1 MSGIIKVNPLD
12 NVATAS
18 KEEGLKEGDHLEEIR
33 ITVHED
39 IPFGQ
44 KILLEDVKKGSPI
57 IRYGEI
63 IGYAAETKEK
73 GQYVDEH
80 SIYIDK
86 IDHLNENNIPEF
98 EDQYRFKDVEKIE
111 ERYFYGYRNP
121 DGSVGT
127 RNLLAIN
134 TTVQCSEGFV
144 NIAVEKVEKDLLPKY
159 KNVDGVAAINHLYG
173 CGVAINAKNSE
184 IPQRT
189 ISNIAL
195 NPNFGGRGIAVCLG
209 CEKFKSED
217 AFNGIEA
224 ESILVMQ
231 DYHGM
236 EEMLDAFLEKSEAVL
251 QKLNKRKRE
260 KIPVSELRI
269 GLQCGGSD
277 AFSGM
282 TANPAIGYAADL
294 FIQQGASV
302 IFSEVT
308 EVRDGVHLLLKRIRD
323 KSIREKM
330 IQEMRWYD
338 NYLEQAEVD
347 RAANPSPG
355 NKAGGLATI
364 IDKAMGSIAKSGT
377 SEIVDVLSPG
387 EQIRKKGLTFAATP
401 ASDFVCGT
409 QQLASGINIMVFST
423 GRGTTYNLKEVPVI
437 KVASN
442 NVLYKKWKD
451 LIDINAGEIA
461 DHSKTIEEVGN
472 ELFEYIIKVAS
483 GEDTRADHYRLY
495 NQLAV
500 FNPAPIT

>member
-144 NIAVEKVEKDLLPKY
+144 NIAVEKAEKELLPKY
-159 KNVDGVAAINHLYG
+159 KNVDGIAAINHLYG
-173 CGVAINAKNSE
+173 CGVAIHAKNSE

-189 ISNIAL
+189 ISNIAR
-195 NPNFGGRGIAVCLG
+195 NPNFGGKGLAVCLG
-209 CEKFKSED
+209 CEKFKSDE
-217 AFNGIEA
+217 AFRDIER
-224 ESILVMQ
+224 ENVLIMQ
-231 DYHGM
+231 DYKGM
-236 EEMLDAFLEKSEAVL
+236 KEMMDAFMEKAEVL
-251 QKLNKRKRE
+251 LKELNKRKRE
-260 KIPVSELRI
+260 KIPVSKLRI

-294 FIQQGASV
+294 FVEQGASV

-308 EVRDGVHLLLKRIRD
+308 EVRDGVHLLLKRIRAEEV
-323 KSIREKM
+323 RQKM
-330 IQEMRWYD
+330 IEEMKWYD
-338 NYLEQAEVD
+338 NYLEQGEVD

-355 NKAGGLATI
+355 NKAGGLASI
-364 IDKAMGSIAKSGT
+364 IDKAMGSITKSGT

-387 EQIRKKGLTFAATP
+387 EIIRRPGLTFAATP

-409 QQLASGINIMVFST
+409 QQLASGINMMVFST

-437 KVASN
+437 KVATN
-442 NVLYKKWKD
+442 NLLFEKWED
-451 LIDINAGEIA
+451 FMDVNAGEIA
-461 DHSKTIEEVGN
+461 NHDKSIEDVGK
-472 ELFEYIIKVAS
+472 EIFEKIIKIAS
-483 GEDTRADHYRLY
+483 GEETKADYFKLY